1 MSKERARLRAERV
14 AVDEARRASR
24 QRRAE
29 RRRRRR
35 VAIKRIVPRLPDHRI
50 GRLLPRRTRGQR
62 AAIGG
67 GVFVAL
73 LLVWLY
79 ADALSTKIALSILI
93 AAATPVLVVLALDR
107 RI

>member
-14 AVDEARRASR
+14 AVEQAQRAKR

-35 VAIKRIVPRLPDHRI
+35 VVLRRMVPRLPDRRT
-50 GRLLPRRTRGQR
+50 GRLFARRSRRQRG
-62 AAIGG
+62 AITG

-73 LLVWLY
+73 LLVWWY
-79 ADALSTKIALSILI
+79 ADTLSTKIALTIFI
-93 AAATPVLVVLALDR
+93 AAATPVLVVVALDR